1 MESLQETSLSR
12 ALCDHTIHSHSP
24 IPPTSNY
31 NTINQFEARITVTK
45 YSNISQLEKLSHNT
59 GVTQASPDMT
69 HPSTIPT
76 TLPLLTLTSLLQ
88 TGQEFLLSAN
98 HPPTHYPWN
107 LCPHLSLAS
116 LSPSLTPAKQTVH
129 CTLSFLHLD
138 TTPISMSHLSRSILS
153 SNIDSYCQGIIY
165 LFKKGKCYFI

>member
-24 IPPTSNY
+24 IRPISNY

-98 HPPTHYPWN
+98 HPPTHSPWN

-129 CTLSFLHLD
+129 CTFVHLLLEVHGAQPPFLL
-138 TTPISMSHLSRSILS
+138 TPRFIGYGGFIVIHLS
-153 SNIDSYCQGIIY
+153 
-165 LFKKGKCYFI
+165 YFCT